1 MPRPAACADA
11 HGAIILNSIATAS
24 RNLTL
29 LLVIAAAF
37 LAFSN
42 GANDNFKGVASL
54 FGTRTV
60 SYRTALSWATATT
73 FAGSIG
79 SIFLAQ
85 ALLVRFSGRGIVPDS
100 LAGSEPF
107 ILAVGLGAAITVIL
121 AARLG
126 FPISTTHALT
136 GGIVGVGLAAPG
148 GNVAL
153 GLLGRQFVL
162 PLILGPFLAIALG
175 ALIYLAFRFARLR
188 LGITKETC
196 ICLGTEQRVVPL
208 PQPATVLSAQSN
220 PSLSMAIDSG
230 AHCVERY
237 AGSFLGINCQRAM
250 DGAHFLSAGIVSF
263 ARGLNDT
270 PKIAALLLIA
280 PLLDIR
286 WSMVLIATAMAFGGL
301 LCASRVAETMS
312 HRITA
317 MNHSQ
322 GFAANL
328 ATGTLVILASTLG
341 LPLSTTHVSVGAL
354 AGIGA
359 ITRQANPRALS
370 GIALAW
376 LLTLPCAALLGATAY
391 WLLARR

>member
-1 MPRPAACADA
+1 MT
-11 HGAIILNSIATAS
+11 I
-24 RNLTL
+24 

-54 FGTRTV
+54 SGSRTV
-60 SYRTALSWATATT
+60 GYRTALSWATATT
-73 FAGSIG
+73 FAGSIC

-85 ALLVRFSGRGIVPDS
+85 TLLVRFSGRGLVPDS

-107 ILAVGLGAAITVIL
+107 ILAVGVGAAVTVFL

-136 GGIVGVGLAAPG
+136 GGIVGVGLAAVG
-148 GNVAL
+148 GKVAFGVL
-153 GLLGRQFVL
+153 ARQFLL
-162 PLILGPFLAIALG
+162 PLILGPVIAVALG

-196 ICLGTEQRVVPL
+196 ICLGTEQRVIPL
-208 PQPATVLSAQSN
+208 PQPATVLPARSN
-220 PSLSMAIDSG
+220 PTLSVAIDSG
-230 AHCVERY
+230 EHCVERY
-237 AGSFLGINCQRAM
+237 AGSFLGIHCQRAM
-250 DGAHFLSAGIVSF
+250 DSAHVLSAGVVSF

-280 PLLDIR
+280 PILDIR
-286 WSMVLIATAMAFGGL
+286 WSLVLIATAMAFGGL
-301 LCASRVAETMS
+301 MCGRRVAETMS

-322 GFAANL
+322 GFAANI

-376 LLTLPCAALLGATAY
+376 LLTLPCAAALSATAY